1 MDLQS
6 CFVMLLVTCLV
17 KTVSAEN
24 ELRQHTRRLR
34 SVLFNK
40 TTYDPRMPPI
50 RSFEDTVP
58 MDVKFHMVRAPT
70 LDTNNHLFQADAILC
85 TSWEDVHMEWDPSQ
99 YGGVQRLTV
108 GRKEVWTPELMNING
123 RSISAIGTE
132 PARVW
137 VSFDGRMQFCRPS
150 PVQSVCVVD
159 LSNFPFDKHE
169 CAVHYS
175 MLQSFAINVGNITV
189 SSRPF
194 EGEFRVLRADGGKE
208 KLEANTGYLYET
220 LTLRFVLERRNQ
232 LHRYTLVVPSIATF
246 MLILLVVCLP
256 PGSDRKITVAS
267 VALLIILMV
276 LHGTSYVA
284 TRSVKVPKLVT
295 ALGALS
301 MVDGIVLVLTMLSMN
316 MTKFPTTSTLRPPS
330 FIVKLSEGFLGKVL
344 CLCDP
349 ALSEKEARGETTGY
363 NARKEWYIA
372 AQALDRLLFLVLLIA
387 FVIILC

>member
-17 KTVSAEN
+17 STVSADN

-34 SVLFNK
+34 SVLFNE
-40 TTYDPRMPPI
+40 TTYDPWKPPI
-50 RSFEDTVP
+50 RSFSDPISV
-58 MDVKFHMVRAPT
+58 DVSFHVVRAPT
-70 LDTNNHLFQADAILC
+70 LDTGNHLFQTDTVLC
-85 TSWEDVHMEWDPSQ
+85 TSWKDVHMKWDPSQ
-99 YGGVQRLTV
+99 YGGIRSLTV
-108 GRKEVWTPELMNING
+108 GRKEVWTPEVTNING
-123 RSISAIGTE
+123 LGLSAIGTE

-137 VSFDGRMQFCRPS
+137 MSFGGRMQFCRQS
-150 PVQSVCVVD
+150 PVQSLCVVD

-175 MLQSFAINVGNITV
+175 MLQSFAVNISSLIV
-189 SSRPF
+189 SPARF
-194 EGEFRVLRADGGKE
+194 ERELRVVQATGEKE
-208 KLEANTGYLYET
+208 KMESSLGNSYER

-232 LHRYTLVVPSIATF
+232 LHRYTIVVPSIATF
-246 MLILLVVCLP
+246 VLILLVVWFP
-256 PGSDRKITVAS
+256 PGSDRKITVAG
-267 VALLIILMV
+267 VALVLIFLV
-276 LHGTSYVA
+276 LHSTSHVTA
-284 TRSVKVPKLVT
+284 GSVKVPKLVK
-295 ALGALS
+295 ALGALI
-301 MVDGIVLVLTMLSMN
+301 MVDGIVLFLTMLGMN

-372 AQALDRLLFLVLLIA
+372 AQALDRLLFLFLLIA

>member
-17 KTVSAEN
+17 KTVSTDN
-24 ELRQHTRRLR
+24 EFRQHTRRLR

-40 TTYDPRMPPI
+40 TTYDPWMPPT
-50 RSFEDTVP
+50 RSSGDVIP
-58 MDVKFHMVRAPT
+58 LDVKFYMIRAPT
-70 LDTNNHLFQADAILC
+70 LDTGKHLFQADTILC
-85 TSWEDVHMEWDPSQ
+85 TGWKDVHIKWDPSQ
-99 YGGVQRLTV
+99 YGGIRRLTV
-108 GRKEVWTPELMNING
+108 GRKEVWTPELVNING
-123 RSISAIGTE
+123 RGMSGIGTE
-132 PARVW
+132 PVRVW
-137 VSFDGRMQFCRPS
+137 VSFDGRMKFCRPS
-150 PVQSVCVVD
+150 PVQSLCVVD

-169 CAVHYS
+169 CAVHYTT
-175 MLQSFAINVGNITV
+175 MRYYAVDVGNITV
-189 SSRPF
+189 SSGTS
-194 EGEFRVLRADGGKE
+194 EGVFRVLQATGEKE
-208 KLEANTGYLYET
+208 KLKTSTGLLYET
-220 LTLRFVLERRNQ
+220 LTFRFVLERRNQ
-232 LHRYTLVVPSIATF
+232 LHRYTIVVPSIATF
-246 MLILLVVCLP
+246 VLILLVVWFP
-256 PGSDRKITVAS
+256 PGSDRKITVAG
-267 VALLIILMV
+267 VALALIV
-276 LHGTSYVA
+276 TQLHGASYDA
-284 TRSVKVPKLVT
+284 AGSVKVPKLVK